1 MSPDYF
7 ALAAILFAVIGF
19 GASEY
24 HKAQERKRVSNETHN
39 AIDSLRKKGF
49 DVTFDR
55 LGGFD
60 VETQREMELVRA
72 VGYTVTQS
80 GKPIKLSENIVER
93 KS

>member
-7 ALAAILFAVIGF
+7 ALAAILFAVIGL

-24 HKAQERKRVSNETHN
+24 HKAQERKRVSNDTHN

-49 DVTFDR
+49 DVTLDR
-55 LGGFD
+55 LDGFD

-80 GKPIKLSENIVER
+80 GKPIKLTE
-93 KS
+93 K

>member
-7 ALAAILFAVIGF
+7 ALTAIIFAVIGL

-24 HKAQERKRVSNETHN
+24 LKARERKRVNNETQN

-80 GKPIKLSENIVER
+80 GKPIRLTEK
-93 KS
+93 